1 MVNKFLLH
9 EAVPG
14 IKQFSQITS
23 ANLFFQRD
31 LFLTFPGNSWE
42 TGSSIHHLRNLSL
55 LPEETNTV
63 LTTDIHVH
71 IHTHIHWMKGVVVH
85 FLGGGEWMRNQED
98 GHFAETFMFLFN
110 G

>member
-23 ANLFFQRD
+23 ANLFFQQD

-42 TGSSIHHLRNLSL
+42 TGSSVLHLRNLIL
-55 LPEETNTV
+55 LPEETNAV
-63 LTTDIHVH
+63 LTTDLCVC
-71 IHTHIHWMKGVVVH
+71 IHTYVHWMKGVVVH
-85 FLGGGEWMRNQED
+85 FLGGRDWERGWEIGN
-98 GHFAETFMFLFN
+98 FAEIFMI
-110 G
+110 